1 MTMQSSRQLA
11 AILFADIQ
19 GFTSLMEKDEAMA
32 TQLRDKFKNNLE
44 EEVTLH
50 HGRVLKLSGD
60 GALCMFN
67 SAIEAV
73 QAAIAVQLLMRQTPE
88 VPLRIGIHEG
98 DVLFE
103 ESDVYGD
110 GVNVA
115 SRIESFAVAGG
126 VFISGRIYDDI
137 RNQKD
142 IEAVLMGKY
151 ELKNVSKPV
160 DIYAISNPGILV
172 PKKEQLTGKGMRVK
186 TRWIWPATAAALTL
200 LAAVFIYLLF
210 FKTPAVIDK
219 SIAVLPFVDMSANR
233 DQEYFGDG
241 LSEELL
247 NELAQIP
254 ELKVIARTSS
264 FSFKGSNVDLRVIGE
279 KLGVA
284 HILEGSVRKDKN
296 KIRITAQLIRTAD
309 GVHLWSGTFDRA
321 IDDIF
326 KVQDEIA
333 QAVVG
338 QLVSAI
344 LDTGGDQH
352 HSNPEAYNLMLQGK
366 YFAYSGS
373 IEGSLKALELLNK
386 AYALEPGNAKISV
399 LLSNVY
405 ADLTNTS
412 YYGTI
417 EGYAKAKLFAERAI
431 KLDSKLADGWL
442 AEGRIKQKYEQDW
455 EGAAADYNRAYELDP
470 ENGAI
475 IHRRASLFRTLG
487 KYDESIRLFQ
497 KLTEIDPVNTRAF
510 SSLGITYVNARRYED
525 AIKQFR
531 NALELSPDYPF
542 THSAISI
549 VYLVQG
555 KTDSALQEI
564 RLEPDSGWRAVYLA
578 LINFELGNKA
588 ESDKQ
593 LREFIATGA
602 EDWAY
607 QIAENYAWRND
618 ADKAFYWLDRAYDQR
633 DGGLD
638 EILGNPLFDKIR
650 DDPRFDVL
658 LKKMKLK

>member
-1 MTMQSSRQLA
+1 MSTSRQLA

-19 GFTSLMEKDEAMA
+19 GFTSLMERDEAKA
-32 TQLRDKFKNNLE
+32 IQFRDKLKTYLNQ
-44 EEVTLH
+44 EVTTH
-50 HGRVLKLSGD
+50 HGRILKFNGD
-60 GALCMFN
+60 GALCMFQ

-73 QAAIAVQLLMRQTPE
+73 HAAIALQRLMLLRPV

-98 DVLFE
+98 DVVFE

-110 GVNVA
+110 GVNIA
-115 SRIESFAVAGG
+115 SRVESFAVPGG
-126 VFISGRIYDDI
+126 VFVSGRIYDDI
-137 RNQKD
+137 KNQKD
-142 IEAVLMGKY
+142 IEAISLGRY
-151 ELKNVSKPV
+151 ELKNVSAPV
-160 DIYAISNPGILV
+160 EIYAISNPGIVV
-172 PKKEQLTGKGMRVK
+172 PKSSQLSGKGRK
-186 TRWIWPATAAALTL
+186 TSAWRLWVAAAALL
-200 LAAVFIYLLF
+200 LALMAGTLYWSF
-210 FKTPAVIDK
+210 FRITPVIDK

-296 KIRITAQLIRTAD
+296 NIRITAQLIRTAD
-309 GVHLWSGTFDRA
+309 GVHLWSGTYDRA

-333 QAVVG
+333 QAVVS
-338 QLVSAI
+338 QLVSTI
-344 LDTGGDQH
+344 LEVSHQQQNN
-352 HSNPEAYNLMLQGK
+352 NPEAYNLILQGK
-366 YFAYSGS
+366 YFAAKGS
-373 IEGSLKALELLNK
+373 IEGSLKALELFNK
-386 AYALEPGNAKISV
+386 AYAIEPGNAKISA
-399 LLSNVY
+399 LLSGVY

-412 YYGTI
+412 YYATI
-417 EGYAKAKLFAERAI
+417 DGYTNAKLAAERAI

-442 AEGRIKQKYEQDW
+442 AEGRLKQKYEQDW
-455 EGAAADYNRAYELDP
+455 EGAAADYNKAYELDP

-475 IHRRASLFRTLG
+475 IHRRASLLRTLG
-487 KYDESIRLFQ
+487 KYDEAIALFK

-510 SSLGITYVNARRYED
+510 SSLGITYVNAGHYD
-525 AIKQFR
+525 AAVKQFR
-531 NALELSPDYPF
+531 NALELSPEYPF
-542 THSAISI
+542 AHAAISM

-555 KTDSALQEI
+555 KTDSALHEI
-564 RLEPDSGWRAVYLA
+564 RLEPDSGWRSAYHA
-578 LINFELGNKA
+578 LINFELGNKTQA
-588 ESDKQ
+588 DKELQ
-593 LREFIATGA
+593 AFIAAGA
-602 EDWAY
+602 DDWAY
-607 QIAENYAWRND
+607 QIAENYAWRNE
-618 ADKAFYWLDRAYDQR
+618 ADKAFYWLERAHNQR

-650 DDPRFDVL
+650 EDPRFDVL